1 MNGIVRL
8 PGEGEV
14 VTAREGRSVVIKAD
28 FEQLSVLESYF
39 ATAQPGADP
48 HIHRTHADS
57 FYVIEGE
64 LAFRLGEESVR
75 VPEGTLI
82 CAPPDVVH
90 GFANESPEPVRYLNV
105 HAPDAQFAESMRVR
119 SRGEKYDPT
128 RYDSF
133 DPPEDGGRPATDAT
147 VSRSWEGEVL
157 TGPERLLRV
166 KVSRDQLDLLEF
178 EVGPDYE
185 GPGPHFHKRHVDS
198 FYVLEGELE
207 FTVDGETVRAP
218 AGTYVAAPLGVVHSF
233 TNPGPGRARFLNIHA
248 PDLGFVDL
256 QRARDRGE
264 DPDPEQFDVWNVD

>member
-1 MNGIVRL
+1 MNGIVRR

-14 VTAREGRSVVIKAD
+14 ITAHEDRSVVIKAE
-28 FEQLSVLESYF
+28 FEQLSVFESYF
-39 ATAQPGADP
+39 ASAQPGADP

-57 FYVIEGE
+57 FYVLEGE
-64 LAFRLGEESVR
+64 LAFRLAEESVQ

-82 CAPPDVVH
+82 CAPPEVVH
-90 GFANESPEPVRYLNV
+90 GFANESPEPVRYLNI
-105 HAPDAQFAESMRVR
+105 HAPDARFAESMRVR
-119 SRGEKYDPT
+119 TRDEAYDRT
-128 RYDSF
+128 QYDSF
-133 DPPEDGGRPATDAT
+133 DPPEDGGRPASEAT

-166 KVSRDQLDLLEF
+166 KVSRDELDVLEF

-185 GPGPHFHKRHVDS
+185 GPGPHLHKRHVDS
-198 FYVLEGELE
+198 FYVLEGELA
-207 FTVDGETVRAP
+207 FTVDGETIRAP

-233 TNPGPGRARFLNIHA
+233 TNPGPDRARFLNIHA

-256 QRARDRGE
+256 QRARDRDE

>member
-1 MNGIVRL
+1 MNGIVRY

-14 VTAREGRSVVIKAD
+14 VTGREDRTVVIKAD
-28 FEQLSVLESYF
+28 FEQLSVFESYL

-48 HIHRTHADS
+48 HFHRTHADS
-57 FYVIEGE
+57 FYVLEGE
-64 LAFRLGEESVR
+64 LVFRLGEGTVR
-75 VPEGTLI
+75 APAGTLV
-82 CAPPDVVH
+82 CAPPGVVH
-90 GFANESPEPVRYLNV
+90 GFANENPEPVRYLNI
-105 HAPDAQFAESMRVR
+105 HAPDATFAESMRVR
-119 SRGEKYDPT
+119 SRGEPYDPT
-128 RYDSF
+128 QYDSF
-133 DPPEDGGRPATDAT
+133 APPEDGGRPASDAT
-147 VSRSWEGEVL
+147 LSRSWEGEVL

-166 KVSRDQLDLLEF
+166 KVSRDELDVLEF

-233 TNPGPGRARFLNIHA
+233 TNPGPGRAHFLNIHA

-264 DPDPEQFDVWNVD
+264 DPDPEQFDVWNV